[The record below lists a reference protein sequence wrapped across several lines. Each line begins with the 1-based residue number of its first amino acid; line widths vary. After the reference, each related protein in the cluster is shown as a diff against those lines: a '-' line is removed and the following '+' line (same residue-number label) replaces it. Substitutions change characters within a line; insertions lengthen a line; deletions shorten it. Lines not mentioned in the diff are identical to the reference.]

1 MANLIGQRLGQYE
14 ITGVLGKGGMA
25 IVYRARQ
32 SNIERDV
39 AIKVIIPDLAA
50 TPDLI
55 QRFEREAKTVASLV
69 HPHILK
75 LFDYGQHEDILYLV
89 MELLSGGSLADLIR
103 RGPLS
108 PERIERLLDQIADA
122 LDYAHTRGL
131 IHRDLKPQN
140 ILLDERGNAHLTD
153 FGIAK
158 LLKQT
163 SILTQSGTAMG

>member
-39 AIKVIIPDLAA
+39 AIKVIKPDMAE

-55 QRFEREAKTVASLV
+55 QRFEREAKTVASLA

-89 MELLSGGSLADLIR
+89 MELLSGGSLADLIHQR
-103 RGPLS
+103 PL
-108 PERIERLLDQIADA
+108 PAE
-122 LDYAHTRGL
+122 
-131 IHRDLKPQN
+131 
-140 ILLDERGNAHLTD
+140 
-153 FGIAK
+153 
-158 LLKQT
+158 QT
-163 SILTQSGTAMG
+163 LH